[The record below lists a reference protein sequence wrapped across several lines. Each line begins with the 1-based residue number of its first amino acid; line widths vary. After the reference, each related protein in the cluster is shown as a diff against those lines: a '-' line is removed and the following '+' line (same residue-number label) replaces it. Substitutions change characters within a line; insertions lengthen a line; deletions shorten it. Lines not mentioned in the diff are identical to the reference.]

1 MSITSTS
8 GSTLVGILLDGFPVY
23 GPEEVDGSAPA
34 DLDEC
39 NGHIHATPEYPEG
52 IYHYHITAVPPYI
65 CGCYRGTPGSS
76 TN

>member
-8 GSTLVGILLDGFPVY
+8 RSTLVGILLDGFPVY
-23 GPEEVDGSAPA
+23 GPEEVDGGAPA

-52 IYHYHITAVPPYI
+52 IYHYHITAAPPYI
-65 CGCYRGTPGSS
+65 
-76 TN
+76 